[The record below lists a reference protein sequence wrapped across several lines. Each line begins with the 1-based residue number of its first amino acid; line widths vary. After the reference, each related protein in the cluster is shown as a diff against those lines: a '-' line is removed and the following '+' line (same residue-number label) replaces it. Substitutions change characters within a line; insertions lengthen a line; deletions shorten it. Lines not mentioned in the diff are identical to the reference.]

1 MGWLS
6 PSSHTITAPHCSS
19 SQWVVPTHPPL
30 LSNHFGIP
38 HLFREDVIH
47 QDSQLN
53 VQKHFVHFYQK
64 WTLTLCKRFTSR
76 LSCCVS
82 HIYDLK
88 INVSLSRAILLI
100 LDSLG
105 LVRLPYSN
113 WPHPNLVLRGKITFF
128 LQLCLGIWPETLLK
142 CNQQWR
148 SQMAKFSFKF
158 FFISFWSFVTDLRCG
173 MRYIFKW
180 KKTFIRPKVM
190 SWPGAG
196 FNSKLQCD
204 AIWIRLHTAS
214 LRCNTHLHTGQCILH
229 TATHWAH
236 LIAAC
241 TLHLVHSCTPH
252 TSYNTLHLEQCSM
265 KQPHLTAH
273 CILPH
278 TSYNATLTNSCSV
291 YYVAS
296 MIKNFHL
303 KNMIFSIF
311 LLTKDP
317 MVWQMSRR
325 LKKRFVFNFQKKWVC
340 CGQGVW

>member
-47 QDSQLN
+47 QDSQPN
-53 VQKHFVHFYQK
+53 VQKYFVHFYQK

-76 LSCCVS
+76 LSCYVS

-113 WPHPNLVLRGKITFF
+113 WPHQNLVLRGKITFF

-214 LRCNTHLHTGQCILH
+214 LRCTTHLHTGQCILH
-229 TATHWAH
+229 TATHCTCAH
-236 LIAAC
+236 LTANTAHCILHTC
-241 TLHLVHSCTPH
+241 TQLQTEHILLQLAHSSTPH

-265 KQPHLTAH
+265 KQPHAAHVLQHTAS
-273 CILPH
+273 CH
-278 TSYNATLTNSCSV
+278 T
-291 YYVAS
+291 AS
-296 MIKNFHL
+296 
-303 KNMIFSIF
+303 
-311 LLTKDP
+311 
-317 MVWQMSRR
+317 
-325 LKKRFVFNFQKKWVC
+325 
-340 CGQGVW
+340 

>member
-1 MGWLS
+1 MAWLS

-47 QDSQLN
+47 QDSQPN
-53 VQKHFVHFYQK
+53 VQKYFVHFYQK

-76 LSCCVS
+76 LSCYVS

-113 WPHPNLVLRGKITFF
+113 WPHQNLVLRGKITFF

-158 FFISFWSFVTDLRCG
+158 FFYQLLKFCHGLTLRYAVHFQMEKKPLFDPKWCPGLVQALTLSCSVTP
-173 MRYIFKW
+173 F
-180 KKTFIRPKVM
+180 
-190 SWPGAG
+190 G
-196 FNSKLQCD
+196 F
-204 AIWIRLHTAS
+204 
-214 LRCNTHLHTGQCILH
+214 GF
-229 TATHWAH
+229 
-236 LIAAC
+236 
-241 TLHLVHSCTPH
+241 TLHL
-252 TSYNTLHLEQCSM
+252 
-265 KQPHLTAH
+265 
-273 CILPH
+273 
-278 TSYNATLTNSCSV
+278 
-291 YYVAS
+291 
-296 MIKNFHL
+296 
-303 KNMIFSIF
+303 
-311 LLTKDP
+311 
-317 MVWQMSRR
+317 
-325 LKKRFVFNFQKKWVC
+325 
-340 CGQGVW
+340 